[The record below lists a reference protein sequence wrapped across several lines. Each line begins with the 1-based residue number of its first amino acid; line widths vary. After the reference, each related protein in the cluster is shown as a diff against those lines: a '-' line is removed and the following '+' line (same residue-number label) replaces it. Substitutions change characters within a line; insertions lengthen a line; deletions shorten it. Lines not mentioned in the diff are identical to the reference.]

1 MRISDW
7 SSDVCS
13 SDLVGIQGSGVFPDL
28 DVFDLQRIEVLKG
41 PQGTLY
47 GEVSMG
53 GSLKMVTNA
62 PDMQRWILRTQ
73 ASIANTEDGAPSTDE
88 RVAVN
93 VPIVQYRLAARIVGK
108 PRHTGGFVDYT
119 KLNRKDRSEENT
131 PELQY
136 LMPT

>member
-47 GEVSMG
+47 GEGSMG

-73 ASIANTEDGAPSTDE
+73 ASIANTEDGAPSNDA

-93 VPIVQYRLAARIVGK
+93 VPKIGRASGRERVCQSV
-108 PRHTGGFVDYT
+108 
-119 KLNRKDRSEENT
+119 
-131 PELQY
+131 
-136 LMPT
+136 